1 MGRSKNKKDKRNK
14 IDIEIEKLIMQNYEE
29 FENKNYE
36 NAIQLLIEAW
46 DKIPNNKYEHPESYS
61 IVANILDAA
70 IEGKYIDI
78 MLEWVDKIFYAAL
91 DRIDCGDRELW
102 AGRVAYEIGE
112 KDKALEYFRVSVKK
126 SEGRCFYDDEDLK
139 YKQFFIEET
148 IKEK

>member
-1 MGRSKNKKDKRNK
+1 MGRSKNKRNK

-36 NAIQLLIEAW
+36 NTIQLLIEAW
-46 DKIPNNKYEHPESYS
+46 DKIPNNKYEHLESYS
-61 IVANILDAA
+61 IVANI
-70 IEGKYIDI
+70 
-78 MLEWVDKIFYAAL
+78 FYAAL
-91 DRIDCGDRELW
+91 DRFDSGDRELW